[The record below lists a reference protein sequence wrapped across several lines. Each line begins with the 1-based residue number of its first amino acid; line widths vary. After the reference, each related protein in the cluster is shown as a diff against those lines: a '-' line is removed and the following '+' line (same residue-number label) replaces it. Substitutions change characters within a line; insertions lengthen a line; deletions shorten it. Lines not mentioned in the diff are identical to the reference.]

1 MGVSVVSFDKNVVL
15 SSFFVFDRFRF
26 LSRFS
31 FRGITMV
38 LFSVVLLMLAWA
50 SIGEGLPP
58 LPPGVNLGVQGCVNP
73 KNWANVICQNGV
85 LVGCDTG
92 NKQCWKQCASVQDAG
107 TDTSLLIGHCYPQ
120 FQRIV
125 PVPARLSREAEEE
138 GEGAWACIPS
148 WEYISC
154 QNANDCVRKHAGF
167 EHCKTLCNDLLAL
180 GGGSRSQ
187 NKV

>member
-38 LFSVVLLMLAWA
+38 SFSVVLLMLAWA

-58 LPPGVNLGVQGCVNP
+58 LPPGVNLGVQGCVNT

-92 NKQCWKQCASVQDAG
+92 DNTCWKQCAGVQDAG
-107 TDTSLLIGHCYPQ
+107 TDTRLLIGHCYPT
-120 FQRIV
+120 
-125 PVPARLSREAEEE
+125 L
-138 GEGAWACIPS
+138 
-148 WEYISC
+148 
-154 QNANDCVRKHAGF
+154 QNHLLRFIGVGGWIAHSKQSVTNQPTNRTTDRPTIM
-167 EHCKTLCNDLLAL
+167 EQELAL
-180 GGGSRSQ
+180 SPVTHPETDDTLSLLFFLS
-187 NKV
+187 